1 MNKPRQITTL
11 RAVAVIS
18 STIIGV
24 GILSFPRYMTE
35 AGNTSAPFVAL
46 SGVLISFIIYWL
58 LVSLC
63 QRFPQ
68 ETLFVFSR
76 RLIGRPLA
84 AVFTLAIMLLF
95 IVLTGLTVRQFGD
108 VATTVLY
115 KKTPIE
121 ATIFLMLLISLLSSR
136 RNILKFSYI
145 HSFYLPLIV
154 GSILVTILIS
164 LKNVDMLNLQPV
176 LMAPGV
182 KFWNGAR
189 QATYLFQSAF
199 VVVLLIPLMEKP
211 NHAVRAGAWAI
222 FMSGAIYVLIVIAS
236 VGMFGAEE
244 TKLLIYPTLEMARS
258 AAFGEGFLERLDAIF
273 IIIWVISVFTTIYT
287 TYYISAYLLQK
298 LLRLRDQRMASS
310 VLLPVMFILS
320 MLPPNVFETYRW
332 SLHLGNAGMIMMLG
346 YSLLLWTGYL
356 IRRHGKKVSP

>member
-1 MNKPRQITTL
+1 MNNPRQITSL
-11 RAVAVIS
+11 RAAAVIS

-35 AGNTSAPFVAL
+35 AGNSSAPLVAFC
-46 SGVLISFIIYWL
+46 GVLFSFISYWL
-58 LVSLC
+58 LASLC

-84 AVFTLAIMLLF
+84 AIFTVVIMLLF

-136 RNILKFSYI
+136 RNVVKFSYI
-145 HSFYLPLIV
+145 HFFYLPLIV
-154 GSILVTILIS
+154 GSILVTILLS

-176 LMAPGV
+176 LMAPSLQ
-182 KFWNGAR
+182 FWKGA
-189 QATYLFQSAF
+189 QEATYLFQSSF
-199 VVVLLIPLMEKP
+199 VIVLLIPFMEKP
-211 NHAVRAGAWAI
+211 GHAVRAGAWAI
-222 FMSGAIYVLIVIAS
+222 FLSGAIYVLIVIAS
-236 VGMFGAEE
+236 VGIFGSEE

-273 IIIWVISVFTTIYT
+273 IIIWVISVYTTIYT
-287 TYYISAYLLQK
+287 TYYISAYLLHK
-298 LLRLRDQRMASS
+298 LLRFRDQRMAST
-310 VLLPVMFILS
+310 VLLPVMFILA
-320 MLPPNVFETYRW
+320 MLPSNVFESYRW
-332 SLHLGNAGMIMMLG
+332 ALHLGNAGMMLMFG
-346 YSLLLWTGYL
+346 YPLLLWTVYL
-356 IRRHGKKVSP
+356 LRRHKKKVTS